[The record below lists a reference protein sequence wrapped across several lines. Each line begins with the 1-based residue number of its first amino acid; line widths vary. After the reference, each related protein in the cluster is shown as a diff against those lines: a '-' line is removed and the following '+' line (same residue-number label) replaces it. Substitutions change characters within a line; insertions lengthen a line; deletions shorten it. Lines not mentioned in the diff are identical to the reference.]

1 MNPRVQHLVDACEF
15 VGDRYSLP
23 HELAHQLTQALL
35 RDVLAV
41 IGETNANS
49 CAYTTYDQAMVECA
63 RQKFQQAIASAYGI
77 EYRPAPP
84 GVTTFPVKA
93 R

>member
-1 MNPRVQHLVDACEF
+1 

-23 HELAHQLTQALL
+23 HELAHQLTQAVL

-77 EYRPAPP
+77 EYRPTPP

-93 R
+93 GE

>member
-1 MNPRVQHLVDACEF
+1 MTPRVQHIIDASEF

-23 HELAHQLTQALL
+23 HELATNLAQALL
-35 RDVLAV
+35 TDVMNLMA
-41 IGETNANS
+41 ETNANS

-63 RQKFQQAIASAYGI
+63 RQVFMEAIRTAYGI
-77 EYRPAPP
+77 EYCIMPP